1 MKREDTSGLEP
12 TTSLIGR
19 QGKDCAR
26 TVTDNREAARTT
38 VIVVIARIKL
48 GRSTRAENAAM
59 VFSPAAR
66 DFLAARDAVE
76 GLPMSGKL
84 QRASRTKEIWRK
96 HPNRSGGW
104 SPATM
109 RKAPRASWSTARRP
123 TSTRARSS

>member
-1 MKREDTSGLEP
+1 MMRENTLVLGP
-12 TTSLIGR
+12 PTSLIGR
-19 QGKDCAR
+19 LGKCCAR
-26 TVTDNREAARTT
+26 TGTGSREAASTT

-104 SPATM
+104 SPATI
-109 RKAPRASWSTARRP
+109 RKAALARCSPARR
-123 TSTRARSS
+123 

>member
-1 MKREDTSGLEP
+1 MMRENTSGLGP

-19 QGKDCAR
+19 GGKSWR
-26 TVTDNREAARTT
+26 RMGSGSREATSAT
-38 VIVVIARIKL
+38 ARIKL
-48 GRSTRAENAAM
+48 GRRARAENAAM

-76 GLPMSGKL
+76 GLLMSRKV

-109 RKAPRASWSTARRP
+109 RKAA
-123 TSTRARSS
+123 